1 MFDILVYLFETY
13 TVMEQFPASAVLVRK
28 LSAVGFE
35 QAEISAALS
44 WLNKLEKRVV
54 DPGLRAASSLSMRL
68 LDGREQARLP
78 LECRSFLLFLEN
90 AQAIDSRL
98 REVILEQA
106 LLLSDETISLA
117 KLKIITLM
125 VLWRHQ
131 PQIDAINSLLLEE
144 LLVADESQL
153 PVH

>member
-13 TVMEQFPASAVLVRK
+13 PVMDQFPASAVLVRK

-35 QAEISAALS
+35 QAEISAALN
-44 WLNKLEKRVV
+44 WLSKLEKRVA
-54 DPGLRAASSLSMRL
+54 DPSLLAASSPSVRL
-68 LDGREQARLP
+68 LDSREEARLS

-106 LLLSDETISLA
+106 LLLADETISLA

-131 PQIDAINSLLLEE
+131 PQIEAINSLLLEE
-144 LLVADESQL
+144 LLVADESPL